1 MAQPHLD
8 EDTRPVRV
16 PVAVQAVRT
25 CRPVLTRITA
35 PGIGETFQVP
45 ADPAGLVLGRGEAA
59 AIRVDDESV
68 SRRHARV
75 ALGAGGGVVLT
86 DLGSTNGTI
95 VNGRAVQQVVLADG
109 DKIQLGTSA
118 VFRFSL
124 NDRLDETYLDHLYQ
138 TSIRDSLT
146 GLLNRRYLLE
156 CLERDLS
163 LARRHGMP
171 MALVVADA
179 DRFKDVNDTYGH
191 AGGDQVLKELAHL
204 LAGMQ
209 RRESILA
216 RYGGE
221 EFAVFLRSVD
231 QGGAEVFAER
241 MRRAVEA
248 APFRVGDVAVR
259 LTVSVGV
266 AVTTTD
272 GVDEPAALLEKADR
286 YLYLSKT
293 RGRNCVT
300 SATTFRP

>member
-1 MAQPHLD
+1 MPQPFLD
-8 EDTRPVRV
+8 DDTRPIRV

-35 PGIGETFQVP
+35 PGIGETFPVP
-45 ADPAGLVLGRGEAA
+45 ATGELVLGRGQAA
-59 AIRVDDESV
+59 TVRVDDEAV

-75 ALGAGGGVVLT
+75 ALGPGGTVVLV
-86 DLGSTNGTI
+86 DLASRNGTI
-95 VNGRAVQQVVLADG
+95 VNGRPVQEAILVDG
-109 DKIQLGTSA
+109 DKIQIGTSA

-124 NDRLDETYLDHLYQ
+124 NDRLDENYLDHLYQ
-138 TSIRDSLT
+138 TSMRDPLT
-146 GLLNRRYLLE
+146 SLLNRRYLME

-163 LARRHGMP
+163 LARRHRLP
-171 MALVVADA
+171 MALLLADA
-179 DRFKDVNDTYGH
+179 DKFKDVNDSHGH
-191 AGGDQVLKELAHL
+191 SGGDAVLKSLASL

-221 EFAVFLRSVD
+221 EFAVFLRNVD
-231 QGGAEVFAER
+231 QAGAEVFAER
-241 MRRAVEA
+241 MRATVA
-248 APFRVGDVAVR
+248 AGSFRVGETEVK
-259 LTVSVGV
+259 LTMSVGL

-272 GVDEPAALLEKADR
+272 GVEDPVGLVDAADR

-300 SATTFRP
+300 SATTFKA